1 MKTVFLILW
10 FFIICSSGPSYAED
24 FLGAP
29 VIPEGKTVLR
39 TESRLEMVS
48 PLSHDEVMGF
58 YEKALKGYKDIK
70 FRDWKDATHIEDDGK
85 LPWHSITISKHYEEG
100 THIVIVEDN
109 WTWII
114 GTLALRYIGVFM
126 VLLFLLVGMYISGAI
141 ISRSVKKMEAKK
153 EQATLDK

>member
-1 MKTVFLILW
+1 MKAVFLILW

-29 VIPEGKTVLR
+29 VIPEGKIVLR

-58 YEKALKGYKDIK
+58 YEEALKGYKDIK
-70 FRDWKDATHIEDDGK
+70 FRDWKDATYIEDDGK
-85 LPWHSITISKHYEEG
+85 LSWHSITISKQYKEG

-114 GTLALRYIGVFM
+114 GTLALRYMGVFM
-126 VLLFLLVGMYISGAI
+126 VLLVLLLGMSASGAF

-153 EQATLDK
+153 ESTTLDK